1 MSHMA
6 FLINNQALD
15 LMKHG
20 RVSSIMIRAKGPT
33 RDYYFYWRSCFF
45 HRANLN
51 RRRVGAKDP
60 RNTGIVGRQ
69 IKSVLFLSRRMLRR
83 DI

>member
-33 RDYYFYWRSCFF
+33 RDYYFYWRSCFL

-60 RNTGIVGRQ
+60 RNTGIVGR
-69 IKSVLFLSRRMLRR
+69 
-83 DI
+83 